1 MDRSWIKY
9 MLVVALLHAI
19 GIGSLIVCS
28 RRDSALF
35 GLGVLAYT
43 FGLRHA
49 FDADHIAAID
59 NTVRK
64 LIEQKER
71 PSGVGFYFSIG
82 HSTIVFV
89 LAIGTALA
97 THWVEHSVPQLEK
110 YGGLLG
116 TTISG
121 IFLLLIGGLNLIVL
135 ISMCRLFTAIGR
147 RASHFE
153 SMETLLQSRGFFSRF
168 LTPWMKF
175 INKSWHA
182 YPVGVLFGL
191 GFDTA
196 TEVALLTISSLAVR
210 QSHSVVSVLTLP
222 ILFAA
227 GMSLLDTADGIL
239 MVGAY
244 RWAFTTPL
252 RKLYYN
258 VSVTGLSV
266 AAAVLIGL
274 VEVGQVIGEKGGFK
288 GPFWNWL
295 QGIDFGELGYWL
307 CALFLVTWALS
318 FGVWKVFRFESRW
331 SGP

>member
-1 MDRSWIKY
+1 

-28 RRDSALF
+28 RRDPALF

-97 THWVEHSVPQLEK
+97 THWVQHSVPQLEK

-121 IFLLLIGGLNLIVL
+121 VFLLLIGGLNLIVL

-147 RASHFE
+147 REFHLD

-210 QSHSVVSVLTLP
+210 QSHSVISVLTLP

-258 VSVTGLSV
+258 LSVTGLSV

-274 VEVGQVIGEKGGFK
+274 VEVGQVIGEKGGLK
-288 GPFWNWL
+288 GPFWGWL

-331 SGP
+331 SHP